1 MFSKLRAVVQLLR
14 PKHWIKNAL
23 VFAPLMFTGL
33 FLNATALTQS
43 LLAFAYFSLAASM
56 VYAMND
62 LADVERDRMHP
73 VKKHM
78 RPIASGAIS
87 KTEAIAVATLLLSF
101 SLTSVFFSQKFAA
114 VLAGYV
120 ALNVAYSFYL
130 KHQPVLDIFAVAS
143 GFVLRAFAGAVA
155 IDVKLSSWMFITTLA
170 LALYL
175 ASIKRL
181 QELRLQGSEA
191 RAVLKKYSVKIVERY
206 AEVSAVG
213 AILFYSLY
221 CLSEHPNLIATIP
234 FVLFGIFRYWYI
246 VDEERQ
252 GESPVDAL
260 YGDAQLIAVVLI
272 WAGFVVYEF
281 FPKS

>member
-1 MFSKLRAVVQLLR
+1 MFFKLRAVVQLFR

-23 VFAPLMFTGL
+23 VFAPLMFTGQ
-33 FLNATALTQS
+33 FMDATALTRS
-43 LLAFAYFSLAASM
+43 ILAFVYFSLAASM

-73 VKKHM
+73 VKKRL
-78 RPIASGAIS
+78 RPIASGALS
-87 KTEAIAVATLLLSF
+87 KTEAIAVATLLLLF
-101 SLTSVFFSQKFAA
+101 SLTSVFFSQKFFFA
-114 VLAGYV
+114 LAGYV

-191 RAVLKKYSVKIVERY
+191 RAVLKKYSVKVVERY

-260 YGDAQLIAVVLI
+260 YGDLQLIAVVLI

>member
-1 MFSKLRAVVQLLR
+1 MPMAFS
-14 PKHWIKNAL
+14 
-23 VFAPLMFTGL
+23 GL
-33 FLNATALTQS
+33 FLNPIALTRS
-43 LLAFAYFSLAASM
+43 FLAFAYFSLAASM

-62 LADVERDRMHP
+62 LADAERDRLHP
-73 VKKHM
+73 VKKLE
-78 RPIASGAIS
+78 RPIASGALS
-87 KTEAIAVATLLLSF
+87 KIDATIVAIVLLAM
-101 SLTSVFFSQKFAA
+101 SLTSVLFSQKFFF

-130 KHQPVLDIFAVAS
+130 KQQPVLDIFAVAT
-143 GFVLRAFAGAVA
+143 GFVLRAYAGAVA
-155 IDVKLSSWMFITTLA
+155 IEVKLSSWMFITTLS

-181 QELRLQGSEA
+181 QELRLQGTEG
-191 RAVLKKYSVKIVERY
+191 RAVLKKYPAKVVERY
-206 AEVSAVG
+206 ADVSAVG

-234 FVLFGIFRYWYI
+234 LVLFGIFRYWYI
-246 VDEERQ
+246 VEEERQ

-260 YGDAQLIAVVLI
+260 YGDAPLIFVVLL
-272 WAGFVVYEF
+272 WLGFVVYEF